1 MENLDVLSQ
10 TELAAVV
17 GAVNVDKALR
27 DNTGMCGCGI
37 VPETFH
43 TH

>member
-1 MENLDVLSQ
+1 MLST

-17 GAVNVDKALR
+17 GAANVDRLLR
-27 DNTGMCGCGI
+27 ETTGMCGCGI